1 MIIDVYLD
9 LLINYVK
16 IKLYDWYYILLVII
30 KNFEVIL
37 IVLQFD
43 VIELDNWVMLLI
55 NSLNFL
61 MIEGMISGLILE
73 QFIFFIILILYELFG
88 LQNIIYDIF
97 FCFVVIDLNL

>member
-16 IKLYDWYYILLVII
+16 IKLYDWYYILIVIF

-37 IVLQFD
+37 IVLYFD

-73 QFIFFIILILYELFG
+73 
-88 LQNIIYDIF
+88 
-97 FCFVVIDLNL
+97 